1 MSLPQLD
8 DLAERAAQDFEA
20 RNAAREQ
27 ALARTRAL
35 IRHCARAIQAVHR
48 GDDARAQALLDEAHA
63 LARTLQADLAPFP
76 DLYYAGYTQD
86 ALKEY
91 AEANIVFGLLRQ
103 GQLPDPDAL
112 QVPYNTFLRGL
123 AEAVGEL
130 RRHVLNILRNGYS
143 AEAETTLA
151 YMDDIYGLLVTLDYP
166 DAITGGLRRLTDI
179 ARSLLERTRGELT
192 MSLRLQVVE
201 EALARFQP
209 TDGAAPRT
217 QGPA

>member
-1 MSLPQLD
+1 MPLELEA
-8 DLAERAAQDFEA
+8 LAEHVQQDFEA

-27 ALARTRAL
+27 ALAQTRAL
-35 IRHCARAIQAVHR
+35 IRFCARAIQAVHR
-48 GDDARAQALLDEAHA
+48 GDEA
-63 LARTLQADLAPFP
+63 LAQELLGQARDLAQNLRAALAPYP

-91 AEANIVFGLLRQ
+91 AEANIVYDLLHHGR
-103 GQLPDPDAL
+103 LPDPQAL
-112 QVPYNTFLRGL
+112 GVPYNTFVRGL
-123 AEAVGEL
+123 AEAIGEL
-130 RRHVLNILRNGYS
+130 RRHILNILRHGYS
-143 AEAETTLA
+143 PEAETLLA

-201 EALARFQP
+201 RALQRWQP
-209 TDGAAPRT
+209 PQPPDQERAG
-217 QGPA
+217 

>member
-209 TDGAAPRT
+209 TDGAAPRM

>member
-48 GDDARAQALLDEAHA
+48 GDDARARALLDEAHA

>member
-1 MSLPQLD
+1 MALPLD
-8 DLAERAAQDFEA
+8 DLAERVQQDFEA
-20 RNAAREQ
+20 RNTAREQ
-27 ALARTRAL
+27 ALARTRRL

-48 GDDARAQALLDEAHA
+48 DDEAQARALLEQAHE
-63 LARTLQADLAPFP
+63 LAQTLRADLEPYP

-103 GQLPDPDAL
+103 GRLPDPDDL
-112 QVPYNTFLRGL
+112 GLPYNTFMRGL

-201 EALARFQP
+201 QALARWAP
-209 TDGAAPRT
+209 PREAGAET
-217 QGPA
+217 

>member
-1 MSLPQLD
+1 MALPLD
-8 DLAERAAQDFEA
+8 ALAERVQQDFEA

-27 ALARTRAL
+27 ALARTRKL

-48 GDDARAQALLDEAHA
+48 GEETQARALLAQAHE
-63 LARTLQADLAPFP
+63 LAQSLRVDLEPYP

-103 GQLPDPDAL
+103 GQLPDPEDL
-112 QVPYNTFLRGL
+112 GIPYNTFMRGL

-130 RRHVLNILRNGYS
+130 RRHVLNILRHGYS
-143 AEAETTLA
+143 AEAETALA

-201 EALARFQP
+201 QALARWAP
-209 TDGAAPRT
+209 PADAGAK
-217 QGPA
+217 PAA

>member
-1 MSLPQLD
+1 MALHLD
-8 DLAERAAQDFEA
+8 PLAERVQRDFEA

-48 GDDARAQALLDEAHA
+48 GDDARAQALLDEAHS

-103 GQLPDPDAL
+103 GQLPEPEAL

-201 EALARFQP
+201 QALARFQP
-209 TDGAAPRT
+209 EDGAAPQT

>member
-1 MSLPQLD
+1 MVLPLD
-8 DLAERAAQDFEA
+8 ALAERVQQDFEA

-27 ALARTRAL
+27 ALARTRRL
-35 IRHCARAIQAVHR
+35 IRACARAIQAVHR
-48 GDDARAQALLDEAHA
+48 GEVAQARALLEQAHTLAQAL
-63 LARTLQADLAPFP
+63 RVDLEPYP

-91 AEANIVFGLLRQ
+91 AEANIVFGLLHQ
-103 GQLPDPDAL
+103 GRLPDPDAL
-112 QVPYNTFLRGL
+112 AIPYNTFMRGL

-143 AEAETTLA
+143 PEAETTLA

-201 EALARFQP
+201 QALARWAP
-209 TDGAAPRT
+209 PRAAEDET
-217 QGPA
+217 